1 MSEESAEKQRILEKN
16 SKEKKWLKWGPY
28 LSERQWGT
36 VREDYSADG
45 SAWEYFPHD
54 HARSRVYRWG
64 EDGIAGISDE
74 YCNICFALAL
84 WNGKDSI
91 LKERLFGLTGNQGNH
106 GEDVKELYYY
116 LDNTPTHSYMKHL
129 YKYSQNEYPYEELL
143 KENQRRSR
151 EDLEYEILDTDIFDA
166 NAYFDVITEYAKAD
180 EEDLLI
186 QFTVTNRFTESAPI
200 SILPTLWIRNYWS
213 FRDMDPMPSITKQV
227 EGKTTYVSISH
238 IYVGEYNL
246 YFEDADQLLFTEN
259 ETNTEKIFG
268 VENDHPFKKDL
279 FHDAVITNDFSK
291 ATQNKSGTKFSPLYQ
306 RNVEAGGEIVIRLRL
321 SKERLENPF
330 NEDFEAILN
339 ARKSESAKFYDA
351 IISGVSKDQAEIQK
365 QAFAGLL
372 WSKQYYNYDVE
383 TWLEG
388 DPKEPKP
395 PVSRLNGRNSTWDKL
410 RNHDIMLMPDTWEYP
425 WYAAWDTA
433 FHCVTLALIDPDFA
447 KNQLLLFTK
456 EWYMSPDG
464 QIPAYEWALS
474 DVNPPVQAWASI
486 KIFLM
491 EKTATGK
498 GDIKFLKRMFNK
510 LSLNFTWWVNRLDG
524 RANNVFEGGFLG
536 LDNIGVFDRSKG
548 VPGNGIL
555 EQVDGTAWMTLFCQ
569 NMLQISLELALEDD
583 IYEDMATK
591 YFGHFVFIAEALNK
605 MSNDFEGIWD
615 DKDAFFYDQ
624 LILPESSLIPIKV
637 RSIAGMLSL
646 AAVFC
651 IKKEVLDELPKFRR
665 SVLWFVKY
673 RRDKLKYKVIQN
685 YREGKDLLLAL
696 VPENRARKL
705 LKALLDEK
713 EFLSPHGLR
722 SLSKI
727 YETPYNIIID
737 EVDYGIGYEPAES
750 TTSLFGGNSNWRGP
764 VWFPINYLFIDA
776 LKEYFKFAGKEL
788 KFEYP
793 TGSTN
798 LLDLNEISIEL
809 SKRLISIFEKN
820 ENGDR
825 TVNLLHSKW
834 YRDEHF
840 KDLIL
845 FYEYF
850 HGENGRG
857 IGASHQ
863 TGWTALVANLI
874 DEIKKSNSK

>member
-1 MSEESAEKQRILEKN
+1 
-16 SKEKKWLKWGPY
+16 
-28 LSERQWGT
+28 
-36 VREDYSADG
+36 
-45 SAWEYFPHD
+45 
-54 HARSRVYRWG
+54 
-64 EDGIAGISDE
+64 
-74 YCNICFALAL
+74 
-84 WNGKDSI
+84 
-91 LKERLFGLTGNQGNH
+91 
-106 GEDVKELYYY
+106 
-116 LDNTPTHSYMKHL
+116 
-129 YKYSQNEYPYEELL
+129 
-143 KENQRRSR
+143 
-151 EDLEYEILDTDIFDA
+151 
-166 NAYFDVITEYAKAD
+166 
-180 EEDLLI
+180 
-186 QFTVTNRFTESAPI
+186 
-200 SILPTLWIRNYWS
+200 
-213 FRDMDPMPSITKQV
+213 MDPMPSITKPA
-227 EGKTTYVSISH
+227 EGKTNYVSISH
-238 IYVGEYNL
+238 VYVGEYNL

-268 VENDHPFKKDL
+268 VGNDHPFKKDL
-279 FHDAVITNDFSK
+279 FHDAVISNDFSI

-306 RNVEAGGEIVIRLRL
+306 RNIEAGGEFVIRLRL
-321 SKERLENPF
+321 SKETLENPF
-330 NEDFEAILN
+330 NKDFDTILN
-339 ARKSESAKFYDA
+339 TRKSESTKFYES
-351 IISGVSKDQAEIQK
+351 ITSGVSGDQAEIQK

-388 DPKEPKP
+388 DPKEPQP
-395 PVSRLNGRNSTWDKL
+395 PGSRLNGRNSTWDKL

-486 KIFLM
+486 KIFLI
-491 EKTATGK
+491 EKSATGK

-615 DKDAFFYDQ
+615 DQDAFFYDQ
-624 LILPESSLIPIKV
+624 LILPGNSLIPIKV

-646 AAVFC
+646 VAVFC
-651 IKKEVLDELPKFRR
+651 IKKEVLNELPKFQR

-673 RRDKLKYKVIQN
+673 RRDKLKYKVIQD

-737 EVDYGIGYEPAES
+737 KVDYGIGYEPGES

-776 LKEYFKFAGKEL
+776 LKEYFKFAGEEL

-793 TGSTN
+793 TGSAN

-809 SKRLISIFEKN
+809 SKRLINIFEKN
-820 ENGDR
+820 ESGDR
-825 TVNLLHSKW
+825 TVNLLHSQW
-834 YRDEHF
+834 YKDEHF

-850 HGENGRG
+850 HGDNGRG

-874 DEIKKSNSK
+874 DEIKKSNPK